1 MIQYIIIYTQTQNKY
16 DHQNNLKMK
25 TLLTKFLMVAAPA
38 LLFQSKVLAQGKSSL
53 DSYISRGL
61 NSNESIRQQD
71 FLLQKNIYALQE
83 AKSLF
88 FPNVDFKTDYTK
100 ASGGRTINVPVG
112 DLVNQVYSTLNTLT
126 GTNKFP
132 QLKNESI
139 LLNPDNFYDARF
151 HTTMPLINAE
161 LIYNKR
167 IKRQQVDLQKTEVV
181 LYKRELV
188 KDIKTAY
195 YNYAKAL
202 NAVSIYQSSLKLVAE
217 NKRINTA
224 LFNND
229 KVNRTAVVRSD
240 NEVTKISSQL
250 IAADQDLLA
259 ARSYF
264 NFLINSPLTDTIK
277 VDSIAALPDGLL
289 IRDTTVE
296 KREELS
302 KLKIAIALN
311 KNATGLAKSYIIP
324 KLGTF
329 LDLGSQAYG
338 WEVNSGSR
346 YYFFG
351 ISLNW
356 NLFASGK
363 NTYEKKQAIVEQQS
377 LEAQSDYVEKQLK
390 MQLSINKNAYRSA
403 VARYE
408 AAQSQLKTAGQYY
421 GDELKLYKEGQ
432 IIYIEL
438 LDAQN
443 QLINAR
449 LEANIALF
457 DAWGKYADIERANAS
472 FNLN

>member
-1 MIQYIIIYTQTQNKY
+1 
-16 DHQNNLKMK
+16 MK
-25 TLLTKFLMVAAPA
+25 TLILKA
-38 LLFQSKVLAQGKSSL
+38 LALAGVFILSQQKILAQEKSAL
-53 DSYISRGL
+53 NGYITRGL
-61 NSNESIRQQD
+61 ASNESIRQQD
-71 FLLQKNIYALQE
+71 FLLEKNIYALNE

-88 FPNVDFKTDYTK
+88 MPTVDFKTDYTK
-100 ASGGRTINVPVG
+100 AAGGRTIDVPIG
-112 DLVNQVYSTLNTLT
+112 DLENPVYATLNTLT

-151 HTTMPLINAE
+151 HTTMPLLNAE

-202 NAVSIYQSSLKLVAE
+202 KAANIYQSSLKLVTE

-224 LFNND
+224 LFNNQ

-240 NEVTKISSQL
+240 NEVTKINSQL
-250 IAADQDLLA
+250 IAANQDMQA

-264 NFLINSPLTDTIK
+264 NFLINSPLTDSIK
-277 VDSIAALPDGLL
+277 VDSITLLPNEFL
-289 IRDTTVE
+289 ISDTAVE
-296 KREELS
+296 KREELT
-302 KLKIAIALN
+302 KLRIALALN
-311 KNATGLAKSYIIP
+311 ENETGLAKSYIVP
-324 KLGTF
+324 KIGTF

-338 WEVNSGSR
+338 WAVNSSSR
-346 YYFFG
+346 YYLFG
-351 ISLNW
+351 VSLNW

-363 NTYEKKQAIVEQQS
+363 NTYEKKQAMAQQQS
-377 LEAQSDYVEKQLK
+377 LEAENDYVEKQLR
-390 MQLSINKNAYRSA
+390 MQLSIAKNAYRSA
-403 VARYE
+403 VAKYG
-408 AAQSQLKTAGQYY
+408 AAQSQLLTAGQYY
-421 GDELKLYKEGQ
+421 RDELKLYKEGQ
-432 IIYIEL
+432 VIYIEL

-449 LEANIALF
+449 LESNIALF
-457 DAWGKYADIERANAS
+457 DAWSRYADIERANAG